1 MALFLAEK
9 EVEQLI
15 TMETAIEAVEGVM
28 KEYALGTALNTPR
41 ERTRIQKGALHI
53 LQGSVESH
61 GVFGYKAYT
70 STREGIRFL
79 VYLYNA
85 ERGNL
90 EAIVEANHM
99 GMLRTGAVNG
109 VAARWLSRE
118 DSATVGLFGAGWQA
132 NGQLSA
138 LCAVRPIRRAVVF
151 DLNRER
157 LVDFC
162 RTNEEKLG
170 IEVIPSHSAEETVQG
185 QDIVTT
191 ITTAPDP
198 LFSHELVETGMH
210 INAAGSNALIRR
222 ELDEKTIRKC
232 NIVAVDARDVAEKEC
247 GDLLPLIE
255 KGRLHWKRTVELGD
269 IIAGTVPGRRNT
281 EEITL
286 FESHGMGIQDLVL
299 GATVL
304 AAARERNLGTE
315 LPIGA

>member
-9 EVEQLI
+9 DVEQLI
-15 TMETAIEAVEGVM
+15 TMETAIDAVETVM
-28 KEYALGTALNTPR
+28 KEYALGTAFNTPR

-53 LQGSVESH
+53 LQGAVESH

-90 EAIVEANHM
+90 AAIIEANYL

-109 VAARWLSRE
+109 VAARWMSRE

-132 NGQLSA
+132 NGQLAA
-138 LCAVRPIRRAVVF
+138 LCAVRPITRAVVF

-157 LVDFC
+157 LADFC
-162 RTNEEKLG
+162 RANQEKLG
-170 IEVIPSHSAEETVQG
+170 IEVVPAQSTEETVRG
-185 QDIVTT
+185 QDIITT
-191 ITTAPDP
+191 ITTAPTP

-232 NIVAVDARDVAEKEC
+232 DIVAVDARDVAEKEC

-255 KGRLHWKRTVELGD
+255 KGRLHWRETVELGD
-269 IIAGTVPGRRNT
+269 IIAGMAPGRRDAG
-281 EEITL
+281 EITL

-299 GATVL
+299 GAKVL
-304 AAARERNLGTE
+304 AAARERHLGME